1 MLLLGLY
8 QSQRR
13 LFDSMKQLFA
23 SDPIIRFYSG
33 TGTDDCGRRIE
44 EIWQW
49 DHVRFEG
56 VHNYI
61 QWLFPLEP
69 SVADRLPHT
78 DHEQKSVKLL
88 AVNSLQAVLPL
99 FTLVPIARS

>member
-1 MLLLGLY
+1 MGVLLGYASNRKTQGTIRTDTTNWNPWLVFVLRSLAD
-8 QSQRR
+8 QVRR
-13 LFDSMKQLFA
+13 
-23 SDPIIRFYSG
+23 
-33 TGTDDCGRRIE
+33 
-44 EIWQW
+44 
-49 DHVRFEG
+49 
-56 VHNYI
+56 
-61 QWLFPLEP
+61 LEP